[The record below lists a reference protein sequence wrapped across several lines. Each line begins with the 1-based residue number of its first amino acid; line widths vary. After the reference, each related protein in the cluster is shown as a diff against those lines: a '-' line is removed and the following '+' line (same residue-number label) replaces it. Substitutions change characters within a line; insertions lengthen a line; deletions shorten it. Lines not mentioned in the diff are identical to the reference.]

1 MTLTEELTRND
12 TLWIK
17 NHHVNYSK
25 KSMKCQK
32 ELVIQIIPSIKV
44 EIF

>member
-25 KSMKCQK
+25 KYDVPKRTCYSNY
-32 ELVIQIIPSIKV
+32 SIHQG
-44 EIF
+44 